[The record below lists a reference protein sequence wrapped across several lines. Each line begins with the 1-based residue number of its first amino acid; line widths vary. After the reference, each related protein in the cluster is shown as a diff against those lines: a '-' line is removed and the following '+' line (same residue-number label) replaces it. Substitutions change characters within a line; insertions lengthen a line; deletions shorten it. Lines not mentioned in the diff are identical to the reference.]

1 MGALSVGLI
10 ATGAVL
16 TFAVE
21 RQADG
26 INLDTVGIILMVVGG
41 IGLIASV
48 MRGSMLGFS
57 ATRRRRVSPDGSTV
71 VEQDRMSRF

>member
-1 MGALSVGLI
+1 MGALSVLLI
-10 ATGAVL
+10 AAGAVL

-26 INLDTVGIILMVVGG
+26 INLDAVGIILMVVGG

-57 ATRRRRVSPDGSTV
+57 ATRRRRVSPDGRTV
-71 VEQDRMSRF
+71 VEQDRVSRF